1 MSTPTWPPADISPTE
16 LFETWLPAEAARLR
30 AAHPDAPA
38 PDVSADIT
46 VSGEGG
52 GTWRLAS
59 RGSELSVTAGPEGTA
74 DLGVELSVDV
84 LRAVLDPDSGLV
96 PRDAAGSAGTAPP
109 IDLMIAGPLVEQART
124 LAGRLT
130 FRLTGFRGS
139 DLSLALTFGGAT
151 TPDSTISVGA
161 DVVEQIRSGA
171 LPPAQA
177 YFSGQILIEGD
188 PAFAM
193 QVAMSMMAAGQQ
205 K

>member
-1 MSTPTWPPADISPTE
+1 MSTPSWPPADISPTE

-38 PDVSADIT
+38 PDVSADVT
-46 VSGEGG
+46 VTGEGG
-52 GTWRLAS
+52 GSWRLAS
-59 RGSELSVTAGPEGTA
+59 RGGEFSVTAGPEGAA
-74 DLGVELSVDV
+74 DLGVELSVEV
-84 LRAVLDPDSGLV
+84 LRAALDPDSGLI
-96 PRDAAGSAGTAPP
+96 PRDAANAAAANPA
-109 IDLMIAGPLVEQART
+109 IDLMRAGPLVEQARS

-130 FRLTGFRGS
+130 FRLTGFRGN
-139 DLSLALTFGGAT
+139 DLALALTFGNAT
-151 TPDSTISVGA
+151 APESTISVGA
-161 DVVEQIRSGA
+161 DVMEQIRSGA

-193 QVAMSMMAAGQQ
+193 QVAMSMMAAGQG

>member
-1 MSTPTWPPADISPTE
+1 MSTPAWPPADISPTE

-38 PDVSADIT
+38 PDVSADVT
-46 VSGEGG
+46 VTGEGG
-52 GTWRLAS
+52 GSWRLAS
-59 RGSELSVTAGPEGTA
+59 RGGEFSVTAGAEGSA

-84 LRAVLDPDSGLV
+84 LRAALDPDGGLI
-96 PRDAAGSAGTAPP
+96 PRDAANAAAANP
-109 IDLMIAGPLVEQART
+109 IDLMRAGPLVEQARS

-130 FRLTGFRGS
+130 FCLTGFRGT
-139 DLSLALTFGGAT
+139 DLALALTFGGAA
-151 TPDSTISVGA
+151 TPESTISVGA
-161 DVVEQIRSGA
+161 DVMEQIRSGA

-193 QVAMSMMAAGQQ
+193 QVAMSMMAAGQR
-205 K
+205 